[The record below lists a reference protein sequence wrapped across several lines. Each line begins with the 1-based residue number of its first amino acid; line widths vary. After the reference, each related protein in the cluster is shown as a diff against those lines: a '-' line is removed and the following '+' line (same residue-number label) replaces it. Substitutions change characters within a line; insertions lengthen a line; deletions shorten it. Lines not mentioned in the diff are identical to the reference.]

1 MEVTDESVEG
11 ARSRVGAN
19 ERTAGPESEDCPEIS
34 AYSTT
39 ETRTVFTESDNGDG
53 WIATDLTVEVR
64 E

>member
-1 MEVTDESVEG
+1 MEATDESGTRAEAQDG
-11 ARSRVGAN
+11 ADA
-19 ERTAGPESEDCPEIS
+19 APDAACPNIS

-53 WIATDLTVEVR
+53 WIATDLTVEIR

>member
-1 MEVTDESVEG
+1 MEATDESTEG
-11 ARSRVGAN
+11 ARSR
-19 ERTAGPESEDCPEIS
+19 AGGDGRGVAPDFEDCPDIS

-53 WIATDLTVEVR
+53 WIATDLTVAIR

>member
-1 MEVTDESVEG
+1 MEAMDESLG
-11 ARSRVGAN
+11 TDRVA
-19 ERTAGPESEDCPEIS
+19 EHVAGEFGGSCPDIS

-53 WIATDLTVEVR
+53 WIATDLTVEIR

>member
-1 MEVTDESVEG
+1 METSDESMG
-11 ARSRVGAN
+11 AGDAEKRVVD
-19 ERTAGPESEDCPEIS
+19 ERNGSAPDIS

-53 WIATDLTVEVR
+53 WIATDLTVDIR

>member
-1 MEVTDESVEG
+1 MEATDESADGVQ
-11 ARSRVGAN
+11 SRVDADEQRGRA
-19 ERTAGPESEDCPEIS
+19 ERADCPEIS